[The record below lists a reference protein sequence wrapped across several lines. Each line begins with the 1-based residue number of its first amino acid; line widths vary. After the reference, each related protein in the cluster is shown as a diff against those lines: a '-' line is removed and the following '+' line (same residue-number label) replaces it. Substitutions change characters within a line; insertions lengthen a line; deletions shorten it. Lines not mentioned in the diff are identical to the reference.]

1 MRVNK
6 QQISEILRNVTSCSF
21 VHGHIMDHTRL
32 GTSLKS
38 VSGNSLGCRNKVL
51 LIPLGAILDS
61 LTREMAILRI
71 HNAFQFKIGV
81 LK

>member
-6 QQISEILRNVTSCSF
+6 QQISEILRNVTFCFF

-38 VSGNSLGCRNKVL
+38 VSGNSLGCRNSS
-51 LIPLGAILDS
+51 PHTFGAILDS

-71 HNAFQFKIGV
+71 HNAFQFEIGV